1 MGRAIVREPAVFLFD
16 EPLSN
21 LDAKLRVQMRFEIKQ
36 LHNSSRTT
44 SVYVTHD
51 QVEAMTLGDRLIVMN
66 SGRAEQIGSPLQVY
80 EQPATTFVAGFLG
93 SPAMNL
99 LPAQLATDAQS
110 VELGGLRLAVK
121 GPRERGGLKV
131 TLGIRPEHV
140 ARAQGETDAI
150 PFVVAFVEP
159 LGADTLAHGHLGN
172 SRLEFTMRLP
182 GNVQVAAGNVLS
194 LAAPP
199 ENLHLF
205 DATTGARL

>member
-1 MGRAIVREPAVFLFD
+1 
-16 EPLSN
+16 
-21 LDAKLRVQMRFEIKQ
+21 
-36 LHNSSRTT
+36 
-44 SVYVTHD
+44 
-51 QVEAMTLGDRLIVMN
+51 MTLGDRLIVMN
-66 SGRAEQIGSPLQVY
+66 SGRAEQIGRPLQVY

-140 ARAQGETDAI
+140 ARAQGEADAI

-172 SRLEFTMRLP
+172 CRLEFTVRLP

-194 LAAPP
+194 LVTAP